1 MKQITLERINEMKS
15 YIVFCTC
22 VTFLGL
28 QVSPCPVG
36 YHKTAD
42 GYCCLSVVCLK
53 DHQFHLCTFD
63 GGSDTCTPCDK
74 GKINPDKIFTKE
86 WSYELDGLCHVPD
99 CDCRVPDTVLDNHQE
114 CRESGRQICVCNRKD
129 WFYGQDPFTCYLANS
144 SLKLSAK
151 EKGVELTQDGT
162 VRPCPPGY
170 FKSQYGGSICSPHSK
185 CAQGFTVDIKGTAVQ
200 DTTCKRSLSSSVPT
214 TPATSS
220 STEADTESTAI
231 KSEIWIGL
239 LIAAIVVI
247 VSIIALKFACWLKR
261 RRASPKENAE
271 TTSSLLQTQQT
282 SKEKKENPLPP
293 PRQVMTTQTQDYH
306 EQTKATD
313 YEGKKDDLKS
323 LSNERKADN
332 SSEAI
337 KSQESHDY
345 AEESLPA
352 EVGSPLKFESLFED
366 SEETCKEED
375 GSDFQ
380 KIHVAQENSY
390 DNHSL
395 ATSRDLGIGLST
407 DFKVDNEIQ
416 KPGHKQAKKEHVQQ
430 HP

>member
-53 DHQFHLCTFD
+53 DHQFHLCTENL
-63 GGSDTCTPCDK
+63 GSDTCTPCDK
-74 GKINPDKIFTKE
+74 GQINPNEIHTKE
-86 WSYELDGLCHVPD
+86 WPYEHDGLCRVPD
-99 CDCRVPDTVLDNHQE
+99 CDCSVPDTVIDNLQE
-114 CRESGRQICVCNRKD
+114 CMESTGRPHCVCNRKD
-129 WFYGQDPFTCYLANS
+129 WYFGLDRFVCNLANS
-144 SLKLSAK
+144 SLIKSAK
-151 EKGVELTQDGT
+151 EKGVELTQNGT
-162 VRPCPPGY
+162 VRPCQPGY

-185 CAQGFTVDIKGTAVQ
+185 CQQGFTVDIKGTAVQ

-261 RRASPKENAE
+261 RRASAKENHVEENAE
-271 TTSSLLQTQQT
+271 TTNSLLQMQQT
-282 SKEKKENPLPP
+282 LKEKKENPL
-293 PRQVMTTQTQDYH
+293 MTTQTQDYH

-366 SEETCKEED
+366 SEETCREED

-416 KPGHKQAKKEHVQQ
+416 KPGHKQARKEQHV
-430 HP
+430 